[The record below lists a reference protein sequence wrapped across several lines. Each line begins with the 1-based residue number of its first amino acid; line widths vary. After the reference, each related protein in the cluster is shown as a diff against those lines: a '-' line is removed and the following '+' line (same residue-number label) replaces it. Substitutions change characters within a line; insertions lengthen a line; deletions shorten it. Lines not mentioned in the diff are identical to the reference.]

1 MAPLVICIAEHKA
14 ASPTEDLLGGM
25 LKDLN
30 FPAAGALSFVC
41 ASVLLLSHAAA
52 QKAPAPASAA
62 GASTESPASATG
74 RSLPAIVVET
84 SRRRAA
90 ATSPQRRPSQASR
103 STASRRAPN
112 PASVAT
118 QPRPVSAGALQAT
131 LPAGFPGD
139 QVARG
144 AGVGLLGNR
153 DVMATPFSLTSFTE
167 KLIRD
172 QQSRTL
178 LDVLGNDP
186 SVRSN
191 VPAYSGIQGFF
202 IRGFPVFAQ
211 DIAFNGLYG
220 VADSFNP
227 ALEPIER
234 VEVQHGPS
242 TMLSGMPPFGTIGGT
257 INLIP
262 KRAGDVPLTRFTTGF
277 ISNAQSYNAID
288 VGRRY
293 GTNGEW
299 GIRFN
304 GAYQSGSTPIDNQKQ
319 EYGVT
324 SLALDY
330 RGERLR
336 VGLDLGYQKVDFNS
350 PLRNRSVLP
359 GFPIPQAPDL
369 RINQQQPWEY
379 RDSNNKSAALR
390 AEYDLTD
397 QLTVYAAYGH
407 SEFHQV
413 YFGGLPSIINARGDY
428 RDTIQLTPFQT
439 NSNTGEVGVR
449 GQFDTGPV
457 KHRVGVAASGLWQDT
472 GLTNIPVGATINS
485 NIYNPVYAPPR
496 SDAGLPRT
504 SPTTAERFNRSI
516 AIADTMSVLNDR
528 VELTIGGRWQGIDAK
543 TLSPV
548 TGLVTSDARNDA
560 FSPGAGLVIKPIERL
575 SLYANYIE
583 GLTSTASPTN
593 AVNLNQ
599 SFPATVSKQVEAGAK
614 YDFGPVGVSVAG
626 FEIKQPSGFLDPTTL
641 VFALNGEQRNR
652 GVELN
657 VFGQPVEGLRVVGG
671 VSWIEGVLT
680 KAANPAFNGNT
691 AVGVPTMQ
699 LNLYGE
705 YDLPGPARGVTMTG
719 RVIHTASQFY
729 DQANTQSIPAWTTLD
744 LGVRYATKINRV
756 PVTLRANV
764 QNVTGENYWAT
775 TGRGILSPGAPR
787 TYLVSASFDF

>member
-1 MAPLVICIAEHKA
+1 M
-14 ASPTEDLLGGM
+14 S
-25 LKDLN
+25 
-30 FPAAGALSFVC
+30 
-41 ASVLLLSHAAA
+41 
-52 QKAPAPASAA
+52 
-62 GASTESPASATG
+62 
-74 RSLPAIVVET
+74 
-84 SRRRAA
+84 
-90 ATSPQRRPSQASR
+90 
-103 STASRRAPN
+103 
-112 PASVAT
+112 
-118 QPRPVSAGALQAT
+118 
-131 LPAGFPGD
+131 
-139 QVARG
+139 
-144 AGVGLLGNR
+144 
-153 DVMATPFSLTSFTE
+153 TPFSLTSFTE
-167 KLIRD
+167 KTIRD
-172 QQSRTL
+172 QQARTL
-178 LDVLGNDP
+178 TDVLGNDP
-186 SVRSN
+186 SVRTN

-262 KRAGDVPLTRFTTGF
+262 KRATDVPLTRFTTGF
-277 ISNAQSYNAID
+277 ISSGQSYNAVD

-293 GTNGEW
+293 GQNGEW
-299 GIRFN
+299 GVRFN
-304 GAYQSGSTPIDNQKQ
+304 GAYQSGNTPIDNQKQ

-324 SLALDY
+324 ALALDY

-336 VGLDLGYQKVDFNS
+336 LGLDLGYQKVDFDS

-359 GFPIPQAPDL
+359 GFPIPSAPDL

-379 RDSNNKSAALR
+379 RNSDNKSAAVR

-413 YFGGLPSIINARGDY
+413 YFGGLPSIINARGDF
-428 RDTIQLTPFQT
+428 RSTIQLTPFQT
-439 NSNTGEVGVR
+439 YSDTGEVGLR
-449 GQFDTGPV
+449 GQFETGAI
-457 KHRVGVAASGLWQDT
+457 KHRIGVAASGLWQDT
-472 GLTNIPVGATINS
+472 GLTNIPVGSTITS
-485 NIYNPVYAPPR
+485 NLYNPVYVAPR

-504 SPTTAERFNRSI
+504 SPVTAQRFNRSV
-516 AIADTMSVLNDR
+516 AIADTMSILNDR
-528 VELTIGGRWQGIDAK
+528 VELTIGGRWQGIDAR
-543 TLSPV
+543 TLSPT
-548 TGLVTSDARNDA
+548 TGQVTSDARNDA

-583 GLTSTASPTN
+583 GLTSTAPPIN
-593 AVNLNQ
+593 AVNLDQ
-599 SFPATVSKQVEAGAK
+599 SFPATVSKQIEAGAK
-614 YDFGPVGVSVAG
+614 YDFGVVGVTLAG
-626 FEIKQPSGFLDPTTL
+626 FEIKQPSGFLDPTTR

-657 VFGQPVEGLRVVGG
+657 VFGQPLEGLRVVGG

-680 KAANPAFNGNT
+680 KASNPALNGNT
-691 AVGVPTMQ
+691 AVGVPAVQ
-699 LNLYGE
+699 FNLYGE
-705 YDLPGPARGVTMTG
+705 YDLPAFARGVTLTG
-719 RVIHTASQFY
+719 RVIHTGSQFY

-744 LGVRYATKINRV
+744 LGLRYATRIDRT
-756 PVTLRANV
+756 PVTIRANV
-764 QNVTGENYWAT
+764 QNVTGLNYWAT

>member
-1 MAPLVICIAEHKA
+1 M
-14 ASPTEDLLGGM
+14 
-25 LKDLN
+25 
-30 FPAAGALSFVC
+30 VC
-41 ASVLLLSHAAA
+41 ASVLLVGTASFAQQPADSGAA
-52 QKAPAPASAA
+52 PVASP
-62 GASTESPASATG
+62 SSDG
-74 RSLPAIVVET
+74 RALPAIVVET
-84 SRRRAA
+84 RSQRKATVAPRRK
-90 ATSPQRRPSQASR
+90 PSQVSR
-103 STASRRAPN
+103 TARTRQAPN
-112 PASVAT
+112 PNNAVVQA
-118 QPRPVSAGALQAT
+118 RPVSAGTLQAS
-131 LPAGFPGD
+131 LPAAFPGE

-153 DVMATPFSLTSFTE
+153 DVMSTPFSLTSFTE
-167 KLIRD
+167 KTIRD
-172 QQSRTL
+172 QQARTL
-178 LDVLGNDP
+178 MDVLGNDP
-186 SVRSN
+186 SVRTN

-262 KRAGDVPLTRFTTGF
+262 KRAADVPLTRFTTGF
-277 ISNAQSYNAID
+277 ISSGQSYNAVD

-293 GTNGEW
+293 GQNGEW
-299 GIRFN
+299 GVRFN
-304 GAYQSGSTPIDNQKQ
+304 GAYQAGNTPIDNQKQ

-324 SLALDY
+324 ALALDY

-336 VGLDLGYQKVDFNS
+336 LGLDLGYQKGDFDS

-359 GFPIPQAPDL
+359 GFPIPSAPDL

-379 RDSNNKSAALR
+379 RNSDNKSAAVR

-413 YFGGLPSIINARGDY
+413 YFGGLPSIINARGDF
-428 RDTIQLTPFQT
+428 RSTIQLTPFQT
-439 NSNTGEVGVR
+439 YSDTGEVGLR
-449 GQFDTGPV
+449 GQFETGAI
-457 KHRVGVAASGLWQDT
+457 KHRIGVAASGLWQDT
-472 GLTNIPVGATINS
+472 GLTNIPVGSTITS
-485 NIYNPVYAPPR
+485 NLYNPVYVAAR

-504 SPTTAERFNRSI
+504 SPVTAQRFNRSV
-516 AIADTMSVLNDR
+516 AIADTMSILNDR
-528 VELTIGGRWQGIDAK
+528 VELTIGGRWQGIDAR
-543 TLSPV
+543 TLSPT
-548 TGLVTSDARNDA
+548 TGQVTSDARNDA
-560 FSPGAGLVIKPIERL
+560 FSPGVGLVIKPIERL

-583 GLTSTASPTN
+583 GLTSTAPPIN

-599 SFPATVSKQVEAGAK
+599 SFPATVAKQIEAGAK
-614 YDFGPVGVSVAG
+614 YDFGPVGVTLAG
-626 FEIKQPSGFLDPTTL
+626 FEIKQPSGFLDPTTR

-657 VFGQPVEGLRVVGG
+657 VFGQPLEGLRVVGG

-680 KAANPAFNGNT
+680 QASNPAHTGNT
-691 AVGVPTMQ
+691 AVGVPAMQ

-705 YDLPGPARGVTMTG
+705 YDLPAFARGVTLTG

-744 LGVRYATKINRV
+744 LGLRYATKIDRT
-756 PVTLRANV
+756 PVTIRANV
-764 QNVTGENYWAT
+764 QNVTGLNYWAT